1 MAEITGDLH
10 SLYFEGM
17 EKTHPK
23 ILNPH
28 SFPLPR
34 PGHLILSG
42 NVHKEVRRVA
52 PLPCSLGACLTRSN
66 RRATRT
72 SPSNSALCS
81 SLFLQMTAPSC
92 AMQKLPQQAGGQCDG
107 KM

>member
-1 MAEITGDLH
+1 MAERPVAEITGDLH

-42 NVHKEVRRVA
+42 NVYKEVRRVV
-52 PLPCSLGACLTRSN
+52 PLPCEQVLVS
-66 RRATRT
+66 RAA
-72 SPSNSALCS
+72 PAGPPK
-81 SLFLQMTAPSC
+81 QVHQTAFRAARGFC
-92 AMQKLPQQAGGQCDG
+92 
-107 KM
+107 